1 MLEGLEEYA
10 EKADKAEKAKRQRWP
25 RPCSICQSRKVKC
38 DRGTPCTNCQRRGEE
53 HLCIPE
59 VERPNGLK
67 RKRKAAVRNV
77 SVGNIAVEDSVLV
90 ITAPDPPSEP
100 IELTRSAF
108 EIEEDQPQH
117 SFESFDQVCA
127 NALSKTQ
134 MHLRPQPRWNQ
145 LVLPNSKTSTAL
157 VAHDKI
163 WNSWVH
169 NALHYARFEKEHETF
184 LIMRQS
190 GKPITSMES
199 SWLALYFAVLAASFL
214 SMSEKQAETMELP
227 IADHP
232 TLFRRWYDAALFCL
246 DEAEYMRKPSVRTV
260 QTIAV
265 LGICFDNVG
274 DHDLRQTMWAVAI
287 RIALRLNLNHPEKMA
302 APLPMPVEQCIRL
315 WWTIAIHDLVP
326 VPGYIPLVTEHETR
340 CSLPGSISNTDDL
353 TVEHDG
359 STISSSRYQ
368 AFMARAAIVYNN
380 FHSSFQE
387 RTMTKSELV
396 RQADERL
403 RQLTARLPDH
413 LTLNGSIRN
422 ATITKLE
429 ADHPWIHLQR
439 VNVTR
444 TYLTYR
450 LSIYST
456 LEPNWRSHPGE
467 FNWAKSICLQ
477 TAFDITT
484 IDTTWDMPKSYR
496 RHWHS
501 KQEASFSGLRTMASE
516 AAMSQDNTPVPS
528 TEGATQGQ
536 TMSEAEL
543 DQMQSILD
551 FVYDYRT
558 PDGHDPSKVFHR
570 KVNKRALP
578 HYYEIIKDPMAMST
592 IKAKINNKE
601 YKNWSEFV
609 RDWAQIVHNAQ
620 VFNRADAGAYQD
632 ALTIRDVV
640 TTELKKLV
648 DLKIISEEVS
658 QFPYLGEIPPQDDVP
673 PEEEDDDEDEDDEE
687 DDDIGGDDSDDDGG
701 KRKRKRG
708 RPSKRDRDLD
718 KDDDPETRKKRGRP
732 PKVLTPV
739 EARIQAVLKGIR
751 KPKGAGGLKITSFER
766 LPDKA
771 VMPEYYAEIREPMA
785 FDVLKRKL
793 KRKKYQS
800 LEQFMKDVDL
810 MFDNAKSYNQD
821 ESQIYKDAVELQAE
835 AHRLA
840 DEERNK
846 PDTDYVMDEGRI
858 PLPNG
863 ILYNGELYKVG
874 DWVHVQNANDLTKP
888 IPCQIYRTWQDPQGG
903 QWVNV
908 CWYYRPEQTVHRFDK
923 HFLENEVV
931 KTGQYRDHRVDEIVG
946 RCFIMFTTRYYKG
959 RPRRQPADLDIYVCE
974 ARYNEEK
981 FKFNKIKTWASCLP
995 DEVRD
1000 RDYEMDL
1007 FDMPRKMRKIPSP
1020 IAYLLK
1026 DTDKETDDMPKPE
1039 WGAENAPPKI
1049 GAVHR
1054 RPRDPR
1060 DSPPPEPTP
1069 SPPPQPAIAQA
1080 QARQSQSSHM
1090 SPSIPAATM
1099 QAYSPMQSQ
1108 MTPMQTAAQPVRP
1121 MQPMTRPSHTPAP
1134 VQPYTQNH
1142 SASPAPMPSLQRA
1155 SSGQFNPATP
1165 QHMTA
1170 MPLPR
1175 TASHPS
1181 TFQPQAPA
1189 IPPAPSASQSR
1200 LSYRDPV
1207 PIEVWTLPDTA
1218 NASIPPEI
1226 RDMYQTDD
1234 QGRILFFSAPPV
1246 QLAEEANDPN
1256 KNLGHSLHYMAE
1268 KSRRTQEIVAR
1279 RKAYEEGK
1287 AARAAQK
1294 KRQREIDEEMRSADY
1309 ETQKARALAILNTHL
1324 TRSTAWELKAMYGEQ
1339 DWKDGMEAMLGNLE
1353 EQQKLAI
1360 QRKVVM
1366 EKNAAQRAAELVSL
1380 KSNGVLFDNVENG
1393 PF

>member
-1 MLEGLEEYA
+1 
-10 EKADKAEKAKRQRWP
+10 
-25 RPCSICQSRKVKC
+25 
-38 DRGTPCTNCQRRGEE
+38 
-53 HLCIPE
+53 
-59 VERPNGLK
+59 
-67 RKRKAAVRNV
+67 
-77 SVGNIAVEDSVLV
+77 
-90 ITAPDPPSEP
+90 
-100 IELTRSAF
+100 
-108 EIEEDQPQH
+108 
-117 SFESFDQVCA
+117 
-127 NALSKTQ
+127 
-134 MHLRPQPRWNQ
+134 
-145 LVLPNSKTSTAL
+145 
-157 VAHDKI
+157 
-163 WNSWVH
+163 
-169 NALHYARFEKEHETF
+169 
-184 LIMRQS
+184 
-190 GKPITSMES
+190 
-199 SWLALYFAVLAASFL
+199 
-214 SMSEKQAETMELP
+214 
-227 IADHP
+227 
-232 TLFRRWYDAALFCL
+232 
-246 DEAEYMRKPSVRTV
+246 
-260 QTIAV
+260 
-265 LGICFDNVG
+265 
-274 DHDLRQTMWAVAI
+274 
-287 RIALRLNLNHPEKMA
+287 
-302 APLPMPVEQCIRL
+302 
-315 WWTIAIHDLVP
+315 
-326 VPGYIPLVTEHETR
+326 
-340 CSLPGSISNTDDL
+340 
-353 TVEHDG
+353 
-359 STISSSRYQ
+359 
-368 AFMARAAIVYNN
+368 
-380 FHSSFQE
+380 
-387 RTMTKSELV
+387 
-396 RQADERL
+396 
-403 RQLTARLPDH
+403 
-413 LTLNGSIRN
+413 
-422 ATITKLE
+422 
-429 ADHPWIHLQR
+429 
-439 VNVTR
+439 
-444 TYLTYR
+444 
-450 LSIYST
+450 
-456 LEPNWRSHPGE
+456 
-467 FNWAKSICLQ
+467 
-477 TAFDITT
+477 
-484 IDTTWDMPKSYR
+484 
-496 RHWHS
+496 
-501 KQEASFSGLRTMASE
+501 
-516 AAMSQDNTPVPS
+516 
-528 TEGATQGQ
+528 
-536 TMSEAEL
+536 
-543 DQMQSILD
+543 
-551 FVYDYRT
+551 
-558 PDGHDPSKVFHR
+558 
-570 KVNKRALP
+570 
-578 HYYEIIKDPMAMST
+578 MAMST

-632 ALTIRDVV
+632 AVTLRDVV

-648 DLKIISEEVS
+648 DLKVISEEVA

-708 RPSKRDRDLD
+708 RPSKRERDLD

-840 DEERNK
+840 DEERSK

-1080 QARQSQSSHM
+1080 QARQSQPSHM

-1099 QAYSPMQSQ
+1099 QAYSPVQSQ

-1134 VQPYTQNH
+1134 VQPYTQTH

-1165 QHMTA
+1165 QHMSA
-1170 MPLPR
+1170 VPMPR

-1207 PIEVWTLPDTA
+1207 PIEVWTLPDAA

-1234 QGRILFFSAPPV
+1234 QGRVLFFSAPPV

-1294 KRQREIDEEMRSADY
+1294 KRQRELDEETRNVDH
-1309 ETQKARALAILNTHL
+1309 ETQKARALAMLNSHL
-1324 TRSTAWELKAMYGEQ
+1324 TRSTAWELKAMYGDE
-1339 DWKDGMEAMLGNLE
+1339 DWKNGMEAMLGNLE
-1353 EQQKLAI
+1353 EQQKLAV
-1360 QRKVVM
+1360 QRKVLM
-1366 EKNAAQRAAELVSL
+1366 DKNAAQRAAEQVSL

-1393 PF
+1393 AF